1 MKILLISGHGDGDPG
16 ASSKFG
22 VEATET
28 VVMVQKIKE
37 TLGNYAQVDLY
48 PTNRNAFKDLGKG
61 CCQVNFGDYDYV
73 LEVHFN
79 SCVNDL
85 AGDGKT
91 TGTEIYVTTA
101 EKTVGVEMKI
111 VEKIAA
117 LGLKNRGVKR
127 TNWRVIARA
136 KASGTSSA
144 LLEVCFIDDKDDMQI
159 YTAKKDQIAAAVATA
174 IAEQFGLKKSGNSEN
189 QGSKGITVGSTV
201 TIKDGAVYGGLSSA
215 RGKTV
220 PAAQRGGKKHTL
232 PKFILKENR
241 FGAPYLIYTYTLI
254 VVLIPIV
261 SDMSIVTITNIFQV
275 ITFFMNVT
283 VVYAISRLPKR
294 YPEAWVK
301 NKFHFSNGALYTFCT
316 VSIIIYTVIF
326 VKGIF
331 SIKVSYAVAAVIVML
346 ALILI
351 GIYLTKK
358 GGIRIE
364 TSLWDPSVKKE
375 EK

>member
-1 MKILLISGHGDGDPG
+1 MRILLISGHGDGDPG

-28 VVMVQKIKE
+28 VIMVQKIKE

-85 AGDGKT
+85 TGDGKT

-101 EKTVGVEMKI
+101 EKTVGVETKI

-159 YTAKKDQIAAAVATA
+159 YTAKKDQIAAASPV
-174 IAEQFGLKKSGNSEN
+174 
-189 QGSKGITVGSTV
+189 ST
-201 TIKDGAVYGGLSSA
+201 
-215 RGKTV
+215 
-220 PAAQRGGKKHTL
+220 
-232 PKFILKENR
+232 
-241 FGAPYLIYTYTLI
+241 
-254 VVLIPIV
+254 
-261 SDMSIVTITNIFQV
+261 
-275 ITFFMNVT
+275 
-283 VVYAISRLPKR
+283 
-294 YPEAWVK
+294 
-301 NKFHFSNGALYTFCT
+301 
-316 VSIIIYTVIF
+316 
-326 VKGIF
+326 
-331 SIKVSYAVAAVIVML
+331 
-346 ALILI
+346 
-351 GIYLTKK
+351 
-358 GGIRIE
+358 
-364 TSLWDPSVKKE
+364 
-375 EK
+375 

>member
-16 ASSKFG
+16 TSSKFG

-28 VVMVQKIKE
+28 VVMVQKIKKILE
-37 TLGNYAQVDLY
+37 NYAQADLY

-91 TGTEIYVTTA
+91 TGVEIYVTTA
-101 EKTVGVEMKI
+101 ERTVGVETKI

-127 TNWRVIARA
+127 ENWRVIARA

-159 YTAKKDQIAAAVATA
+159 YTAKKDQIAAAIATA
-174 IAEQFGLKKSGNSEN
+174 IAEQFGLKKSGNNGN
-189 QGSKGITVGSTV
+189 QGNKGITVGSTV
-201 TIKDGAVYGGLSSA
+201 MIKDGAVYGGLSSA

-220 PAAQRGGKKHTL
+220 PATQRGGKRHTVD
-232 PKFILKENR
+232 KIQVNNGVQEARLKEIKSWV
-241 FGAPYLIYTYTLI
+241 A
-254 VVLIPIV
+254 V
-261 SDMSIVTITNIFQV
+261 SSLQ
-275 ITFFMNVT
+275 
-283 VVYAISRLPKR
+283 
-294 YPEAWVK
+294 
-301 NKFHFSNGALYTFCT
+301 
-316 VSIIIYTVIF
+316 
-326 VKGIF
+326 
-331 SIKVSYAVAAVIVML
+331 AV
-346 ALILI
+346 
-351 GIYLTKK
+351 
-358 GGIRIE
+358 
-364 TSLWDPSVKKE
+364 
-375 EK
+375 

>member
-117 LGLKNRGVKR
+117 LGLKNRSVKR

-174 IAEQFGLKKSGNSEN
+174 IAEQFGLKKSGNSGN

-220 PAAQRGGKKHTL
+220 PAAQRGGKKHTVD
-232 PKFILKENR
+232 KIQVNNGVQEARLKDITSWV
-241 FGAPYLIYTYTLI
+241 A
-254 VVLIPIV
+254 V
-261 SDMSIVTITNIFQV
+261 SSLQ
-275 ITFFMNVT
+275 
-283 VVYAISRLPKR
+283 
-294 YPEAWVK
+294 
-301 NKFHFSNGALYTFCT
+301 
-316 VSIIIYTVIF
+316 
-326 VKGIF
+326 
-331 SIKVSYAVAAVIVML
+331 AV
-346 ALILI
+346 
-351 GIYLTKK
+351 
-358 GGIRIE
+358 
-364 TSLWDPSVKKE
+364 
-375 EK
+375 

>member
-1 MKILLISGHGDGDPG
+1 MRILLISGHGDGDPG

-61 CCQVNFGDYDYV
+61 CCQVNFGDYNYV

-85 AGDGKT
+85 AGNGKT

-101 EKTVGVEMKI
+101 EKTVGVETKI
-111 VEKIAA
+111 VEK
-117 LGLKNRGVKR
+117 
-127 TNWRVIARA
+127 IARA

-174 IAEQFGLKKSGNSEN
+174 IAEQFGLKKSGNSGN

-220 PAAQRGGKKHTL
+220 PAAQRGGKKHTVD
-232 PKFILKENR
+232 KIQVNNGVQEARLKDITSWV
-241 FGAPYLIYTYTLI
+241 A
-254 VVLIPIV
+254 V
-261 SDMSIVTITNIFQV
+261 SSLQ
-275 ITFFMNVT
+275 
-283 VVYAISRLPKR
+283 
-294 YPEAWVK
+294 
-301 NKFHFSNGALYTFCT
+301 
-316 VSIIIYTVIF
+316 
-326 VKGIF
+326 
-331 SIKVSYAVAAVIVML
+331 AV
-346 ALILI
+346 
-351 GIYLTKK
+351 
-358 GGIRIE
+358 
-364 TSLWDPSVKKE
+364 
-375 EK
+375 

>member
-22 VEATET
+22 VEAEET
-28 VVMVQKIKE
+28 VVMVQKIKK
-37 TLGNYAQVDLY
+37 TLENYAQVDLY
-48 PTNRNAFKDLGKG
+48 PENRNAFKDVGKG
-61 CCQVNFGDYDYV
+61 CCKADFGDYNYV

-79 SCVNDL
+79 SCVNEL

-101 EKTVGVEMKI
+101 EKTVGVETKI

-174 IAEQFGLKKSGNSEN
+174 IAEQFGLKKSGNR
-189 QGSKGITVGSTV
+189 GDKGITVGSTV

-220 PAAQRGGKKHTL
+220 PATQRKGKKHTVD
-232 PKFILKENR
+232 KIQVNNGVQEARLKE
-241 FGAPYLIYTYTLI
+241 
-254 VVLIPIV
+254 
-261 SDMSIVTITNIFQV
+261 
-275 ITFFMNVT
+275 
-283 VVYAISRLPKR
+283 ISS
-294 YPEAWVK
+294 WV
-301 NKFHFSNGALYTFCT
+301 
-316 VSIIIYTVIF
+316 
-326 VKGIF
+326 
-331 SIKVSYAVAAVIVML
+331 AV
-346 ALILI
+346 
-351 GIYLTKK
+351 
-358 GGIRIE
+358 
-364 TSLWDPSVKKE
+364 TSL
-375 EK
+375 EKA